1 MKDVLSFDFSFF
13 CVFFVLFWKVLD
25 WMLTILIIAST
36 LLHRRKLVHYN
47 HLFATH
53 NKKTYKQIIM
63 VGQRR
68 ILVVICPKFLT
79 KNLHLPTKFMYICIF
94 SPLVVM
100 DKLRW
105 MVVMD
110 KCQLMKWGVEHVF
123 LCWFFCFNIIVHML
137 FNPSQIC
144 WTMHCNLNSML
155 MMNNLTIAHV
165 LGERGFVR
173 SYCIIVPQFVF
184 SSISL
189 CHFLFWYLRTR
200 NLLPCKGWSLFKL

>member
-1 MKDVLSFDFSFF
+1 
-13 CVFFVLFWKVLD
+13 
-25 WMLTILIIAST
+25 
-36 LLHRRKLVHYN
+36 
-47 HLFATH
+47 
-53 NKKTYKQIIM
+53 M

-105 MVVMD
+105 MVLMD
-110 KCQLMKWGVEHVF
+110 KCQLMKWWVEHVF

-184 SSISL
+184 FFNFIMS
-189 CHFLFWYLRTR
+189 FLILI
-200 NLLPCKGWSLFKL
+200 FKNKELIALQGVVTVQIIVNHVRKIYRDFSFQ